1 MEPQMAD
8 DLADIKSKVNELP
21 ALMCRMVEV
30 TERQISQNEKLNDH
44 IIRTDKR
51 LEKMDTKIE
60 SNHSTILKWSGGIGA
75 IVAVVG
81 FVVMLSRLFPG
92 IAG

>member
-1 MEPQMAD
+1 MAD
-8 DLADIKSKVNELP
+8 DLADIKAKVNELP
-21 ALMCRMVEV
+21 TLMCRMVEV

-44 IIRTDKR
+44 IVRTDKR

-60 SNHSTILKWSGGIGA
+60 SNHSTILKWSGAIGA
-75 IVAVVG
+75 IVAAVG
-81 FVVMLSRLFPG
+81 FLVALTKLFPG